1 MIDGFIKD
9 DFLISINNY
18 NEWIDIQLFLFKY
31 DIFWCGLIPDKLF
44 DSKDIIF
51 PNFLTINYISDEKKW
66 VIGYLELKNIHD
78 YTYIKPASQFIRLAK
93 LKKIN
98 EINLRIQ

>member
-9 DFLISINNY
+9 DFLISVNNS
-18 NEWIDIQLFLFKY
+18 NEWINIQLFLFKNE
-31 DIFWCGLIPDKLF
+31 IFWCGLTPDKLF
-44 DSKDIIF
+44 LYNHLIF
-51 PNFLTINYISDEKKW
+51 PKFLVINYISDEKW
-66 VIGYLELKNIHD
+66 IIGYLEFKNIHD

-98 EINLRIQ
+98 EINLRI